1 MQHRDSDI
9 DLVSLVRTIPDYPKP
24 GILFRDI
31 TTLIQDGTGF
41 RHVTDQ
47 IAARYQTRQ
56 LDKVAGVEA
65 RGLIFGATVAAFLGV
80 GFVPVRKAGKLPHE
94 TVSETYALEYG
105 TDTLEVHRDAIDAG
119 ERVLLV
125 DDLLATGGTAVA
137 AANLVRRLGGVLE
150 EFAVVI
156 ELTGLPGRQRL
167 LDAGIPIHAL
177 LTMSDS

>member
-9 DLVSLVRTIPDYPKP
+9 DLVSLVRAIPDYPKP

-31 TTLIQDGTGF
+31 TTLVQDGAGF

-47 IAARYQTRQ
+47 IADRYRTRKV
-56 LDKVAGVEA
+56 DKVAGVEA
-65 RGLIFGATVAAFLGV
+65 RGLIFGSTVAVSLGV

-105 TDTLEVHRDAIDAG
+105 TDTLEAHRDSIDAG
-119 ERVLLV
+119 ERILLV

-137 AANLVRRLGGVLE
+137 AANLVRRLGGALE
-150 EFAVVI
+150 EFAFVI

-167 LDAGIPIHAL
+167 RDAGIPFHAL